1 MLSAGCA
8 GSRHA
13 LLTTVQL
20 HSLFTSRSRNQ
31 EKNSRHTFLPF
42 GKLLGFGPDLTFG
55 VTMVVLYEEALPLQC
70 CPALGMGVQSG
81 SGLNA
86 RAASSQSQQFAAR

>member
-31 EKNSRHTFLPF
+31 EKNSRHTLLPF
-42 GKLLGFGPDLTFG
+42 GKLLGFGPDLIFG

-70 CPALGMGVQSG
+70 CPVLGMGVQSG